1 MGAVEDK
8 TISASLSL
16 EHSTGGEEEEAAVS
30 VEPVI
35 VGNNSDTN
43 TDNITDTN
51 TDTILSVHDLLT
63 SPMLECM
70 CWVSCSLSLNVVN
83 SCHF

>member
-1 MGAVEDK
+1 MCAVEDK

-35 VGNNSDTN
+35 VGKN
-43 TDNITDTN
+43 TDSNTDTN
-51 TDTILSVHDLLT
+51 TDTKLSVHDLLT

-70 CWVSCSLSLNVVN
+70 CWVSCSLSRNVVN

>member
-43 TDNITDTN
+43 TDTN
-51 TDTILSVHDLLT
+51 TDTKLSVYDLLT

-70 CWVSCSLSLNVVN
+70 CCVSCSLSLNVLN
-83 SCHF
+83 LCHF